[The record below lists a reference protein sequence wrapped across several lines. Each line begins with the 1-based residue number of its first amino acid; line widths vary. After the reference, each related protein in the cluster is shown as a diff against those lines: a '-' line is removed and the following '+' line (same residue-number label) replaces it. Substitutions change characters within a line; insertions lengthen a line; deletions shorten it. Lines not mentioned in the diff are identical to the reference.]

1 MATSEV
7 AGKEGTIRT
16 QVTRAVQWQP
26 ARNSLK
32 YVAHL
37 AARGRA
43 EVLRAR
49 GTMPEVANIFT
60 GSCPKSG
67 SQWAKALFDHPV
79 VRSHTGLFTLPQL
92 AYWEHPLRGFP
103 GGTFVPGLYISYDQ
117 YQAMPK
123 PLPHRMVYVFR
134 DPRDIVVSAYGSTFT
149 HRRLRNAQEIEAALD
164 GKSLDDQLL
173 WLLKNG
179 EGHLRDMATWVGV
192 EEKDPSVATWRLEDI
207 AADHAAAV
215 KGMLDHCEVEL
226 SQSELDRVL
235 TETSREALQK
245 RDLAERADP
254 SSESHYRVRR
264 QSYQEL
270 FKPEH
275 YIALE
280 QVVPG
285 LIAKLGYPPSE
296 Y

>member
-1 MATSEV
+1 MATQEV
-7 AGKEGTIRT
+7 AGKEGYVRT

-32 YVAHL
+32 YGAHL
-37 AARGRA
+37 AARARA
-43 EVLRAR
+43 QVLRAR
-49 GTMPEVANIFT
+49 GTMPDIANIFT

-79 VRSHTGLFTLPQL
+79 VRSHTGLFTLPQF
-92 AYWEHPLRGFP
+92 AYWERSPRAFP
-103 GGTFVPGLYISYDQ
+103 AGTFVPGLYISYQQ
-117 YQAMPK
+117 YQAVPK
-123 PLPHRMVYVFR
+123 PLPHRMIYVFR

-149 HRRLRNAQEIEAALD
+149 HRRLANADEIEAALA
-164 GKSLDDQLL
+164 GKSIDDQLL

-192 EEKDPSVATWRLEDI
+192 AEKDPSVASWRLEDI
-207 AADHAAAV
+207 GADHVGAV
-215 KGMLDHCEVEL
+215 KGMLDHCKVEL
-226 SQSELDRVL
+226 SPSEMDRVV
-235 TETSREALQK
+235 TETSRESLQK
-245 RDLAERADP
+245 KDLAERRDP
-254 SSESHYRVRR
+254 GSESHYRVRR

-275 YIALE
+275 YQALE
-280 QVVPG
+280 EMVPG
-285 LIAKLGYPPSE
+285 LIEKLGYPPSQ